1 MWSLSL
7 GSFLEFPLSF
17 PGGSG
22 CACNAGDLG
31 SIPGLERS
39 PAGGHGNLLQHSCL
53 ENPHGQRSLTGYSP
67 WVTESRTRL
76 KWRSMHTY
84 TLKVKKWKRRTIQL
98 TRKYGIGIDSSFS
111 FLALCLFQDGSKL
124 FSLPIRV
131 WVFLFNVDVNGS
143 KLACALLMMSRVK
156 GLCAAKGSPSITSLF
171 LLPDKI
177 FFSTKQHLLK

>member
-1 MWSLSL
+1 MGSAPGL
-7 GSFLEFPLSF
+7 GRS
-17 PGGSG
+17 PGG
-22 CACNAGDLG
+22 
-31 SIPGLERS
+31 R
-39 PAGGHGNLLQHSCL
+39 HGNLLQHSCL

-76 KWRSMHTY
+76 KWLSMHTY